1 MKLLKKFNLLKNSS
15 LKRYEELI
23 EMKNVLDNYSK
34 DFANLLDRLSDLELD
49 LEFLEDIYVEYET
62 KVTLA
67 IKKDNIKLAKK
78 ALQKKLMAYNDFLE
92 LKNLVSHIYYCKYK
106 IHTLLEKFE
115 VEYSNIVF
123 NYENNNSKEL
133 SSSIKKFSKIESNLS
148 EEFKKINDVP
158 EFIPTE
164 FNLDTEL
171 KKYI

>member
-92 LKNLVSHIYYCKYK
+92 LKNLVSHIYYYKYK

-133 SSSIKKFSKIESNLS
+133 SSCIKKFSKIESNLS